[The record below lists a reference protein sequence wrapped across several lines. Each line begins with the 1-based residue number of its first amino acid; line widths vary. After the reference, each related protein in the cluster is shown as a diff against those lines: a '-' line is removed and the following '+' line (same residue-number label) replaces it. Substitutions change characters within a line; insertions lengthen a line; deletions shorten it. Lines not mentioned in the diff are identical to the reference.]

1 MLIKL
6 SVLNNKYNLD
16 ITGVSH
22 FGAHLGQEVPSYQ
35 DLDINNIYLFEPQK
49 KIFDELEIKFSEE
62 NNIKLFNFGL
72 GSENKFVDL
81 NLAPGNSGLSSSIL
95 KPGKHKNYYPDIE
108 FAGSEKIKICIYDDL
123 NIKNVNFLNID
134 IQGYEMEALKGC
146 VKVLEN
152 EIDYIFIEISRKPLY
167 EGSALVKDIDNFLND
182 FKFIRVKTKWASS
195 KVPWA
200 DALYIKKDKVNF
212 HKLFIANL
220 HKFFEKFSIYYI
232 FIDPYRK
239 YQKIKYKLKQRVKN
253 FLS

>member
-35 DLDINNIYLFEPQK
+35 ELDINNIYLFEPQK
-49 KIFDELEIKFSEE
+49 KIFDELEIKFSKEK
-62 NNIKLFNFGL
+62 NIKLFNFGL

-95 KPGKHKNYYPDIE
+95 KPGEHKNYYPDIE

-123 NIKNVNFLNID
+123 KIKNVNFLNID

-152 EIDYIFIEISRKPLY
+152 EIDYVFIEISRKPLY
-167 EGSALVKDIDNFLND
+167 EGSALVKDIDNFLSD

-200 DALYIKKDKVNF
+200 DALYVK
-212 HKLFIANL
+212 
-220 HKFFEKFSIYYI
+220 
-232 FIDPYRK
+232 
-239 YQKIKYKLKQRVKN
+239 KIKLIFTNFLFHIFTNFLKN
-253 FLS
+253 FQFIIYL